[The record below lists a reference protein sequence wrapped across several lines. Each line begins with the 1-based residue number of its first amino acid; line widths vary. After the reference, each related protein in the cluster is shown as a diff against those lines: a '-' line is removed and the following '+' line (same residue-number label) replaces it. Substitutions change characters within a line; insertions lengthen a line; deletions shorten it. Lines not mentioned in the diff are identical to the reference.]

1 MIKLTFFQFADYNKN
16 NFPSRYQNGK
26 TLTKKSVV
34 LIFSQKLTQNI
45 YHHFFEGVGYYF
57 FVKIHGSYK
66 K

>member
-1 MIKLTFFQFADYNKN
+1 MVSGKN
-16 NFPSRYQNGK
+16 Q

-57 FVKIHGSYK
+57 FVKIDGSYK
-66 K
+66 NERILALL